1 MAAMRLFLSY
11 DSRDSPFAE
20 ELLPRLLAQKLE
32 VWDPARELYT
42 GSNWLLEAGRA
53 FERADAVIFLI
64 SEHSVD
70 TPALRREVQYA
81 ISNLRF
87 KDRVVPVI
95 LSRGMK
101 NIPWILEKMSVIDAT
116 DHDMD
121 RVAKSIATV
130 MRRPRLKAD
139 HAFARRSSPRSAGS
153 KPPKKVAGM
162 ARSEVKSS
170 SAAPPSSPLR
180 PRNLGLASHRA
191 ADDFLTP
198 VQAGYR

>member
-1 MAAMRLFLSY
+1 MRLFLSY
-11 DSRDSPFAE
+11 DSRDSQFAE
-20 ELLPRLLAQKLE
+20 ELLPRLLEQKLE
-32 VWDPARELYT
+32 VWDPARELYP

-70 TPALRREVQYA
+70 TPALRHEVQYA

-101 NIPWILEKMSVIDAT
+101 NIPWVLEKMSVIDAT

-121 RVAKSIATV
+121 RVAKLVATA
-130 MRRPRLKAD
+130 M
-139 HAFARRSSPRSAGS
+139 PRSDVKGS
-153 KPPKKVAGM
+153 RK
-162 ARSEVKSS
+162 R
-170 SAAPPSSPLR
+170 PLHTLGAFER
-180 PRNLGLASHRA
+180 PAMDEGLRTESVEDASLR
-191 ADDFLTP
+191 
-198 VQAGYR
+198 G

>member
-1 MAAMRLFLSY
+1 MMAMRLFLSY
-11 DSRDSPFAE
+11 DSRDSQFAE
-20 ELLPRLLAQKLE
+20 ELLPGLLAQKLE
-32 VWDPARELYT
+32 VWDPARELYP

-64 SEHSVD
+64 SEHNVD

-101 NIPWILEKMSVIDAT
+101 NIPWVLEKMRVIDAT

-121 RVAKSIATV
+121 RVARLVATA
-130 MRRPRLKAD
+130 MPPFKKKGST
-139 HAFARRSSPRSAGS
+139 ARRVSARTIRSKA
-153 KPPKKVAGM
+153 
-162 ARSEVKSS
+162 
-170 SAAPPSSPLR
+170 AAPR
-180 PRNLGLASHRA
+180 ASKTRH
-191 ADDFLTP
+191 
-198 VQAGYR
+198 